1 MNWEVEFR
9 EVYNFVKVATSG
21 KFTLEDHLSMIEDI
35 VSRGFWKP
43 GMDVFF
49 DNRELH
55 FVNTDIETM
64 RRASANHQQN
74 NKRIGDGKTAILMKS
89 LPDFGRGRQFEL
101 LSSGKISAKLKIFL
115 EEENAVEWLCEKA

>member
-9 EVYNFVKVATSG
+9 EEHNFVKVATSG

-49 DNRELH
+49 DNRQLH

-64 RRASANHQQN
+64 RNASGNHQRN

-89 LPDFGRGRQFEL
+89 LTDFGRGRQFEL
-101 LSSGKISAKLKIFL
+101 LSTGKISAKLKIFL
-115 EEENAVEWLCEKA
+115 EEENALEWLINK